1 MKKLII
7 LFYAIMASM
16 FNVYS
21 YSELVEYTCEDKQY
35 NTIIIKT
42 PATIS
47 VEKGSGY
54 CVNITN
60 ESNNKYNYDI
70 INDSLVIKPKY
81 KLEYMDLDGMKP
93 ELLKIKL
100 THPDPDI
107 LMKNIKVGSW
117 LDLQTHKNKSGNHQ
131 N

>member
-7 LFYAIMASM
+7 LFYTVMVSI

-21 YSELVEYTCEDKQY
+21 NSELIEYTIDDKQY

-60 ESNNKYNYDI
+60 ESNNRYDYEI

-81 KLEYMDLDGMKP
+81 KIVQTDLDNMKP

-100 THPDPDI
+100 VHPNPDN
-107 LMKNIKVGSW
+107 LMENIKVGSW
-117 LDLQTHKNKSGNHQ
+117 LDLQKHKNKSGNQ